1 VATQNAPLVLRN
13 VSKAY
18 GTGPS
23 AVHAVRDA
31 SFEVMPGEILA
42 IVGPSGSGK
51 TTLLSIAGCL
61 LRPTSGQVF
70 ILGHEVTALGQLRL
84 SAFRLRHIGFIFQ
97 SFNLMPALSARE
109 NIEIALNLAGVEA
122 AAAHDRA
129 DRLLEMLELSHRARQ
144 RPPDLSG
151 GELQRL
157 AVARALANKPDII
170 LADEPTANLDSRG
183 GHRVM
188 ELMNSAVAAG
198 EAKGLVV
205 VTHDTRILD
214 LSHRVLLMEDGR
226 LRPTERKAGAL
237 EPAWELG
244 SPRSS

>member
-1 VATQNAPLVLRN
+1 MATEGAPLALQN
-13 VSKAY
+13 VSKTF
-18 GTGPS
+18 GTGENAIR
-23 AVHAVRDA
+23 AVQDA
-31 SFEVMPGEILA
+31 SFEVRPGEILA

-61 LRPTSGQVF
+61 LRPTAGQVF
-70 ILGHEVTALGQLRL
+70 ILGQKVTALGQLRL
-84 SAFRLRHIGFIFQ
+84 SGFRLRHIGFIFQ

-109 NIEIALNLAGVEA
+109 NIEIALNLAGIEA
-122 AAAHDRA
+122 TAAHERA
-129 DRLLEMLELSHRARQ
+129 DRLLEMLELGHRARQ

-151 GELQRL
+151 GEQQRL

-170 LADEPTANLDSRG
+170 LADEPTANLDSRA

-188 ELMNSAVAAG
+188 ELMKSAVAAG

-226 LRPTERKAGAL
+226 LRPAHWKAAEL
-237 EPAWELG
+237 EPAWG
-244 SPRSS
+244 GADAT